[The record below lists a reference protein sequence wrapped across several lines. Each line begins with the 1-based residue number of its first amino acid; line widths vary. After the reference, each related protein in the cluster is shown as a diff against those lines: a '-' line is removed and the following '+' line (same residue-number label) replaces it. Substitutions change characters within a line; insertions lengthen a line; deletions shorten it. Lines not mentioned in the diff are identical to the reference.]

1 MMFTNLHNDRGCQ
14 MVLLVPGL
22 AHWND
27 VVRRVDEA
35 KLEYCY
41 LKVIAIRNK
50 VAKPSIMVRSANQVE
65 LSDVRGDSLNNT
77 WSACGESRFLPELV
91 LCFTRLPTS

>member
-1 MMFTNLHNDRGCQ
+1 M
-14 MVLLVPGL
+14 PGL

-35 KLEYCY
+35 ALEYCH

-50 VAKPSIMVRSANQVE
+50 VAKPSILVRSANQVE

-77 WSACGESRFLPELV
+77 CSACGESRFFAGTGALFHKAANQLD
-91 LCFTRLPTS
+91 SYSQAI